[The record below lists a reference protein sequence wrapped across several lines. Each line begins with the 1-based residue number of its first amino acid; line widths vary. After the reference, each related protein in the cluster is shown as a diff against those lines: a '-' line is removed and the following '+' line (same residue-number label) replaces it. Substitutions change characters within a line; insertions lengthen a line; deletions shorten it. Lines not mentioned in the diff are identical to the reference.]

1 MIAVHVGN
9 EDAAKLAY
17 FEVTALELVL
27 GSFSAVKEPE
37 FRFLGKTK
45 GDRRNIPRSG
55 RDTGASSKK
64 SNLHARVSRGDCV
77 LYFNGSGLR
86 EEGFKTAQEKIIREN
101 QIIWVLY
108 ANHLR

>member
-9 EDAAKLAY
+9 EDAAQLAY

-64 SNLHARVSRGDCV
+64 SNLHAGDRW
-77 LYFNGSGLR
+77 GLCSL
-86 EEGFKTAQEKIIREN
+86 F
-101 QIIWVLY
+101 
-108 ANHLR
+108 